1 MKSEDSHAKAEY
13 LSIIMDTGNGPV
25 EEQCERLQYDPNQW
39 EFPRERLKLG
49 AFLDFASADWK
60 KKVNKHFFFFNGGFW
75 AQLDCL
81 GFVGVKLGEWAKVF
95 EMVTDRRIF
104 S

>member
-1 MKSEDSHAKAEY
+1 MKTYRHSCDAQLPDKDVCVVLFSFFIFYFRLKSEDSHAKAEY

-60 KKVNKHFFFFNGGFW
+60 KKVNKQFSFF
-75 AQLDCL
+75 
-81 GFVGVKLGEWAKVF
+81 
-95 EMVTDRRIF
+95 
-104 S
+104 